1 MIELPVNSSTPEV
14 SVLVVTYGGWEW
26 TERALRSLREHTG
39 VGYEVVIVDN
49 DSPDDTPI
57 RLRREVRGARVVLNE
72 SNEGFGPANNAAAEL
87 ARGEVLVL
95 LNPDALVRPGWLPPL
110 LETLGDPG
118 VGAVVPRLL
127 NLDGT
132 VQEAGSLVWAEGSTE
147 AVGAG
152 APADDT
158 VHRFRRTTDY
168 GSAACLA
175 IRRDTFLAVGGFHPG
190 YVPAYCEDVDLAL
203 SLRARGLS
211 TVVDPRSD
219 VVHVRFGAVGE
230 GTAARLI
237 RQNRKLLMERWG
249 HELADRPPPFRA
261 DRPHRLWA
269 GRDREA
275 VERFLVIAETPDR
288 LLLMGLVRAQPMSR
302 VTSLSRSG
310 AGTPQLLDAGIEDVR
325 FPDDLGGW
333 LRDRRFHYS
342 AVVVVGSRPEGLG
355 ALLEDSQPQAE
366 VIETSAQADPG
377 RVLSLLERSGIFPE
391 PYEVV

>member
-1 MIELPVNSSTPEV
+1 MIELPESRSPEV
-14 SVLVVTYGGWEW
+14 SILIVTYGGWKW
-26 TERALRSLREHTG
+26 TERALRSLREHTEAE
-39 VGYEVVIVDN
+39 YEVVIVDN
-49 DSPDDTPI
+49 ASPDDTPD

-95 LNPDALVRPGWLPPL
+95 LNADALVRPGWLPPL
-110 LETLGDPG
+110 QETLRRSG
-118 VGAVVPRLL
+118 VGAVVPLLL

-132 VQEAGSLVWAEGSTE
+132 VQEAGSVVWADGSTE

-152 APADDT
+152 APADDP
-158 VHRFRRTTDY
+158 VHRFRRSTDY

-175 IRRDTFLAVGGFHPG
+175 IRRDTFLDVGGFHPG

-203 SLRARGLS
+203 SLRVRGLR
-211 TVVDPRSD
+211 TVVDPRSE

-230 GTAARLI
+230 GAAARLI
-237 RQNRKLLMERWG
+237 RRNRKLLLERWG
-249 HELADRPPPFRA
+249 AVLAGHPPPYRP

-275 VERFLVIAETPDR
+275 VDRFLVIAETPER
-288 LLLMGLVRAQPMSR
+288 SLLLALSRAHPSAR

-310 AGTPQLLDAGIEDVR
+310 AGTPELLDAGIEDAPL
-325 FPDDLGGW
+325 PDDMGGW

-342 AVVVVGSRPEGLG
+342 AVVVSGGRPGNLG
-355 ALLEDSQPQAE
+355 ELLKDSQPQAE
-366 VIETSAQADPG
+366 IVEAPSPADPR
-377 RVLSLLERSGIFPE
+377 RVLSLLERSGILPE
-391 PYEVV
+391 PSEVA